1 MPAAQTTEAILLR
14 RARFGESSYVLIWL
28 SPGHGKIRTTARGT
42 ARRDSRL
49 RGRLDLFYHAEI
61 QFAAGRKS
69 DLHALRGS
77 SWSKLG
83 RPCGGITPGCWP
95 LPTSPSCA
103 IFCLNRPT
111 PRRIFSIFCGGR
123 SYTFAPMTRRGA
135 RWNFSRRRP
144 AACLVSGMP
153 ATRWARSR
161 RTPDGFRRTGGA
173 WVRSAAE
180 VRTESA
186 IAEPSA

>member
-69 DLHALRGS
+69 DLHALREV
-77 SWSKLG
+77 KLVETWETLRG
-83 RPCGGITPGCWP
+83 NYAR
-95 LPTSPSCA
+95 LLA
-103 IFCLNRPT
+103 A
-111 PRRIFSIFCGGR
+111 
-123 SYTFAPMTRRGA
+123 SYFAELCDLL
-135 RWNFSRRRP
+135 S
-144 AACLVSGMP
+144 
-153 ATRWARSR
+153 
-161 RTPDGFRRTGGA
+161 
-173 WVRSAAE
+173 
-180 VRTESA
+180 
-186 IAEPSA
+186 

>member
-69 DLHALRGS
+69 DLHALREV
-77 SWSKLG
+77 KLVETWETLRG
-83 RPCGGITPGCWP
+83 NYARLLAASYFAELCDLLSEPAHA
-95 LPTSPSCA
+95 SPDL
-103 IFCLNRPT
+103 FDLL
-111 PRRIFSIFCGGR
+111 RRALGHLC
-123 SYTFAPMTRRGA
+123 TNDP
-135 RWNFSRRRP
+135 SRRSVEFFEAETCRMLGFGHAGNALGAIEAHAGRIP
-144 AACLVSGMP
+144 AN
-153 ATRWARSR
+153 R
-161 RTPDGFRRTGGA
+161 RRLGQICG
-173 WVRSAAE
+173 
-180 VRTESA
+180 
-186 IAEPSA
+186 